1 MATKKSGVKVVPH
14 AVSVALA
21 AMGVALPAVGA
32 THDYHWNYQQWAG
45 ENAAWFSDEGL
56 WSEGVAPKGDE
67 AANLYLRSVA
77 EPDWGNHD
85 GGFYQPQ
92 AFVLPSDSDYNKT
105 FNSIRSSMPAQ
116 YIKVV
121 ETGLVVRVADPVVRV
136 ADPTGFEGLW
146 RFECNK
152 NPGFEF
158 ANDGEFCPVVQ
169 YLLNGY
175 RVNINTATESTRAA
189 VGWLTSPGVFVKK
202 GPGEL
207 RIVNAA
213 PLGTTCL
220 LKEGTLTLGRA
231 PAEPI
236 ASLPEGFIYHLDAM
250 AEGTL
255 TTEDGDDGYRHVVK
269 WEQVESKAQPMQR
282 DEQWAAPRLVIAHG
296 RPLVDFGAHANGV
309 GAYFKAGEETERGP
323 AAMLWTAPHIA
334 PVREVFFVAEVTTES
349 KQMVVPFGGRGYYA
363 WQLNGDIAGN
373 PEYAGGQ
380 GDVASGFW
388 MQDGVAKRRG
398 NFGTKHRLV
407 VYSVKGWFAAT
418 ESVTRAFDCLAF
430 SGVGSEVGRG
440 SVGGLRLGEV
450 VAYSREL
457 TDDER
462 LAAQHYL
469 MAKWHDGSERFA
481 WDLDT
486 VGLTANGTPVNVEAG
501 AVARVRHV
509 FGSHG
514 AGSDY
519 PHYTLTKTGEGE
531 LVVED
536 VHPRGTLPIRVE
548 AGSLGFA
555 ATIARDAIDDSAPA
569 AGAYLHLDATLA
581 DTLVLENGQVAM
593 WKDCDGRPTYA
604 SRQSGMALPTVADTG
619 VGDGK
624 AVDFGDFQVNGACLI
639 LGDETIVH
647 DDPEDKTVYPW
658 DAHVTEAFVVWKRN
672 DGADDN
678 SHAPLFSANGWYFVN
693 FKGQVFSEDN
703 AAPEI
708 QGANLTVNGVHM
720 WGHTGFDSISPAS
733 GFNVYNI
740 SYGSQTMPINAL
752 ALWVNGKAG
761 GCQIAEYICYQRP
774 LSDQERRNTV
784 AYLMKKWGKGAHPEA
799 TPGAVGPVTFAEGN
813 ATPTIG
819 TDAPRT
825 VASVTVEGE
834 ARTLVKTGA
843 GRLAIGSL
851 SGVSALDVRE
861 GAIEVESTET
871 AVGLAA
877 LAVPAAQFGPGARP
891 LVLIG
896 GALTLAET
904 GTLSIE
910 LPETAEYGTEYPLVS
925 AGTLS
930 GTVTGWTT
938 TLSGPAKLRRDLR
951 LFVRGNTLYAKLLK
965 RGLVV
970 FIH

>member
-45 ENAAWFSDEGL
+45 ENAAWFSDVGL

-92 AFVLPSDSDYNKT
+92 AFVLPSDYKT

-121 ETGLVVRVADPVVRV
+121 EAGSVVRV

-146 RFECNK
+146 RFECKN

-158 ANDGEFCPVVQ
+158 ANDGAFCPVVQ

-269 WEQVESKAQPMQR
+269 WEQVESAAQPMLR
-282 DEQWAAPRLVIAHG
+282 HEQWAAPRLVTAHG
-296 RPLVDFGAHANGV
+296 RPLVDFGAHANGG

-323 AAMLWTAPHIA
+323 AAMLWTAPQIA

-349 KQMVVPFGGRGYYA
+349 KQRVVPFGGGGYYA

-388 MQDGVAKRRG
+388 LQDGVAKRRG

-430 SGVGSEVGRG
+430 SGVGGG
-440 SVGGLRLGEV
+440 SVGGLRLGEI

-555 ATIARDAIDDSAPA
+555 ATIARDAIDDTQPA
-569 AGAYLHLDATLA
+569 VGAYLHLDAARA
-581 DTLVLENGQVAM
+581 DTLTLESGRVAR
-593 WKDCDGRPTYA
+593 WSDCDGRATFA
-604 SRQSGMALPTVADTG
+604 AGQSGMALPTVADSA
-619 VGDGK
+619 VGDRP
-624 AVDFGDFQVNGACLI
+624 AVDFGNFQDGGACLVV
-639 LGDETIVH
+639 GDGATDAI
-647 DDPEDKTVYPW
+647 YPW
-658 DAHVTEAFVVWKRN
+658 DAHMTEVFVVWKRN
-672 DGADDN
+672 DGADD
-678 SHAPLFSANGWYFVN
+678 SYAPLFSANGWYFVN
-693 FKGQVFSEDN
+693 FNGQVFSEDN

-774 LSDQERRNTV
+774 LADAERRNTV
-784 AYLMKKWGKGAHPEA
+784 AYLMKKWGRGEHPEA
-799 TPGAVGPVTFAEGN
+799 KLGAIGPVTYAAGN
-813 ATPTIG
+813 ATPAIG
-819 TDAPRT
+819 ADSPRA

-834 ARTLVKTGA
+834 ARPLVKTGA

-951 LFVRGNTLYAKLLK
+951 LFVRGDTLYAKLLK

>member
-1 MATKKSGVKVVPH
+1 MATKKSGVRVVSH

-32 THDYHWNYQQWAG
+32 THDYHWKYQQWAG
-45 ENAAWFSDEGL
+45 ENAAWFSDVGL

-92 AFVLPSDSDYNKT
+92 AFVLPSDYKT

-121 ETGLVVRVADPVVRV
+121 EDGSVVRV

-146 RFECNK
+146 RFECKN

-158 ANDGEFCPVVQ
+158 ANDGAFCPVVQ

-231 PAEPI
+231 PVEPI

-269 WEQVESKAQPMQR
+269 WEQVESAAQPMLR
-282 DEQWAAPRLVIAHG
+282 HKQWAAPRLVTAHG
-296 RPLVDFGAHANGV
+296 RPLVDFGAHANGG

-323 AAMLWTAPHIA
+323 AAMLWTAPQIA

-349 KQMVVPFGGRGYYA
+349 KQMVVPFGGGGYYA

-430 SGVGSEVGRG
+430 SGVGGG
-440 SVGGLRLGEV
+440 SVGGLRLGEI

-555 ATIARDAIDDSAPA
+555 ATIARDAIDDTQPA
-569 AGAYLHLDATLA
+569 VGAYLHLDAARA
-581 DTLVLENGQVAM
+581 DTLTLESGRVAR
-593 WKDCDGRPTYA
+593 WSDCDGRATFA
-604 SRQSGMALPTVADTG
+604 AGQSGMALPTVADSA
-619 VGDGK
+619 VGDRP
-624 AVDFGDFQVNGACLI
+624 AVDFGNFQDGGACLVV
-639 LGDETIVH
+639 GDGATDAI
-647 DDPEDKTVYPW
+647 YPW
-658 DAHVTEAFVVWKRN
+658 DAHMTEVFVVWKRN
-672 DGADDN
+672 DGADD
-678 SHAPLFSANGWYFVN
+678 SYAPLFSANGWYFVN
-693 FKGQVFSEDN
+693 FNGQVFSEDN

-774 LSDQERRNTV
+774 LADAERRNTV
-784 AYLMKKWGKGAHPEA
+784 AYLMKKWGRGEHPEA
-799 TPGAVGPVTFAEGN
+799 KLGAIGPVTYAAGN

-819 TDAPRT
+819 ADSPRA

-834 ARTLVKTGA
+834 ARPLVKTGA

-877 LAVPAAQFGPGARP
+877 LAVPAAQFAPGARP

-930 GTVTGWTT
+930 GAVTGWTT

-951 LFVRGNTLYAKLLK
+951 LFVRGDTLYAKLLK

-970 FIH
+970 SIY